1 MPFTLT
7 SANEG
12 VSERK
17 NLFLTRAQENY
28 PPMYFR
34 QIRPMPQGITG
45 KKDFEFVL
53 DLGNHYVGNFSFSM
67 DNVDDFISAP
77 VHMTIRFAED
87 LRELNADFTAYK
99 GNLCASWLQE
109 EIINVDEP
117 GQVKMERRYSCRYI
131 KFTIRDARRLI
142 KLYNFCFTASSSAEM
157 SALKP
162 VTIEDPMLQKMDK
175 IGAYTLKECMQTFF
189 EDGPKRDRRMWTG
202 DLRLQA
208 LANYYTFDCREVVK
222 RSMYL
227 FAAGDYDALGFLP
240 AYIYEKPYY
249 FSGRDHIADYAMFFV
264 CTVCDYFQHTGDR
277 ETLDELLPVCKEQMQ
292 AFENVL
298 DERGI
303 VKNQPGWFAFI
314 DWCQG
319 LEKMTSLQGVY
330 LYALERFA
338 AILAQIG
345 DADAKAYTEQLGKIR
360 KASREHLYDT
370 ATGTFVNATDNFD
383 KSVHSQVWMILGGVV
398 DGEEGKKAL
407 YAMLRNPEARQPF
420 TPYMQHYVV
429 EALMKLGM
437 TQEAKDYMVWF
448 WGAMVEEGVD
458 TFHEAY
464 VHGDPDFSPYKD
476 HMIDSLCHA
485 WSCTPTYLIR
495 KFFL

>member
-1 MPFTLT
+1 MPFTPT
-7 SANEG
+7 SANEALTD
-12 VSERK
+12 RK
-17 NLFLTRAQENY
+17 KLFLTRAQENF
-28 PPMYFR
+28 PCMYYR
-34 QIRPMPQGITG
+34 QIRPMRQGIEG

-53 DLGNHYVGNFSFSM
+53 DLGNHYVGKFSFAM
-67 DNVDDFISAP
+67 DNIDDFISAP
-77 VHMTIRFAED
+77 VRVTVRFAED
-87 LRELNADFTAYK
+87 LHDLEADFSAYK
-99 GNLCASWLQE
+99 GNLCANWLQE
-109 EIINVDEP
+109 EVLNIDNP
-117 GQVKMERRYSCRYI
+117 GTVHMERRYTCRYI
-131 KFTIRDARRLI
+131 KFTVRDARRPV
-142 KLYNFCFTASSSAEM
+142 KFYDFCFTASSSAEM

-162 VTIEDPMLQKMDK
+162 VTVSDPKLDKLDK

-208 LANYYTFDCREVVK
+208 LANYYTFDCRELVK

-240 AYIYEKPYY
+240 AYIYETPYY

-264 CTVCDYFQHTGDR
+264 CTVCDYFAHTGDR
-277 ETLDELLPVCKEQMQ
+277 QTLDELLPVCKEQLR

-298 DERGI
+298 DARGI

-330 LYALERFA
+330 LYTLERFIA
-338 AILAQIG
+338 TLEAIG
-345 DADAKAYTEQLGKIR
+345 DADAAAYAAQLGKIR
-360 KASREHLYDT
+360 KASREHLFDGK
-370 ATGTFVNATDNFD
+370 TGVFVNETDGFD

-398 DGEEGKKAL
+398 DGEAGKKAL
-407 YAMLRNPEARQPF
+407 YTMLGDPEARQPF

-429 EALMKLGM
+429 EAMLRLGLVE
-437 TQEAKDYMVWF
+437 EAKEYMTAF
-448 WGAMVEEGVD
+448 WGGMADAGVD

-464 VHGDPDFSPYKD
+464 VPGDPAFSPYGD

-495 KFFL
+495 RFFL